1 MPVRVS
7 SSNISF
13 FTTEKMRGSFP
24 TARAPGFSLRPHTA
38 HTTTHTPC
46 VHRIGPRV
54 SPRVRCQKTGLSQ
67 IRMREYA

>member
-13 FTTEKMRGSFP
+13 FTTEKMRGSFR
-24 TARAPGFSLRPHTA
+24 TTRAPTSLRPHTA

-46 VHRIGPRV
+46 AHRIGPRV

>member
-13 FTTEKMRGSFP
+13 FTTEKMRGSFR
-24 TARAPGFSLRPHTA
+24 TTRAPTSLRPHTA

-46 VHRIGPRV
+46 AHRIGPRESARAV
-54 SPRVRCQKTGLSQ
+54 SENRSLSNPD
-67 IRMREYA
+67 A